1 MHSSSQWQ
9 GREWDNVNI
18 YEQLL
23 TVPKSRVG
31 FTLVREK
38 NYTVVTVLP
47 TLTSIH
53 LERRLTWMELYT
65 RWLIVGVPSVVV
77 ITLISFALL
86 GGR

>member
-1 MHSSSQWQ
+1 MHSLLLSSSL
-9 GREWDNVNI
+9 GTSTRNV

-23 TVPKSRVG
+23 TAPKSRVG

-38 NYTVVTVLP
+38 NYTVVTVQP

-65 RWLIVGVPSVVV
+65 LWLIVGVPLLVV